1 MRTENRAS
9 LLPPLLSFAA
19 GGASVFAFAPFEI
32 FPVAFASLA
41 VLATLLQR
49 ASGWRGGFRLG
60 FAWGLGAFLA
70 GVSWL
75 YVALNRYGGMPMP
88 LAGFAILLVCAY
100 LALFPALAGALFV
113 RFARGGVA
121 RQAALFAGL
130 WAAAE
135 WLRGWLFTGFPWLAV
150 GYSQTPPSPLAGFA
164 PVLGV
169 YGVGALVAFVGALL
183 AFTAWRRAAPALGGA
198 FGVVLVAGAGSVLAP
213 VAWTEPSGDPIEVAL
228 IQTNIEQDLKWRPE
242 RLSDWLETNARLAR
256 EHVADLV
263 VLPETTLPI
272 LADRLPAGYLDML
285 AAPARARGGDL
296 VLGAFVRDADGRV
309 YNAAISVGASEREVY
324 AKQHLVPFGEYS
336 PPLFGW
342 FYRLVDIPM
351 SDQTRGAPNQPPMAL
366 GDQRVAVNICYE
378 DVFGREL
385 IRSLPEA
392 TLLLNVSNLAWYG
405 DSFAQPQHLQIARMR
420 ALETGRPML
429 RSTNTGMTAVVNP
442 DGSIAGA
449 LPAFTRGALRLE
461 VRGHVGL
468 TPYARWGDRAA
479 MLVALLGVA
488 VGAAGSRRVRSV
500 GAAKAVSG

>member
-1 MRTENRAS
+1 MTAGNSRTFFRA
-9 LLPPLLSFAA
+9 LCAAVA
-19 GGASVFAFAPFEI
+19 GGASVFAFAPFGVI
-32 FPVAFASLA
+32 PLALVSVAALA
-41 VLATLLQR
+41 GLLQR
-49 ASGWRGGFRLG
+49 AVGARGGFLTG

-88 LAGFAILLVCAY
+88 LAGLAIVLFCAY
-100 LALFPALAGALFV
+100 LALFPALVGALFV
-113 RFARGGVA
+113 RLARGGA
-121 RQAALFAGL
+121 SRRAALFAGL
-130 WAAAE
+130 WAASE
-135 WLRGWLFTGFPWLAV
+135 ILRGWLFTGFPWLAI

-164 PVLGV
+164 PLVGV
-169 YGVGALVAFVGALL
+169 YGIGALL
-183 AFTAWRRAAPALGGA
+183 AFVAALVAFTPWRRAVPAAVAAL
-198 FGVVLVAGAGSVLAP
+198 VVAVLAGAGLGLGR
-213 VAWTEPSGDPIEVAL
+213 VAWTEPSGEPLEVAL

-263 VLPETTLPI
+263 VLPETTLPL

-296 VLGAFVRDADGRV
+296 VLGAFLRDADGGV
-309 YNAAISVGASEREVY
+309 YNAALSVGTSDSQTY

-342 FYRLVDIPM
+342 FYGLVDIPM

-366 GDQRVAVNICYE
+366 GRQRVAVNICYE
-378 DVFGREL
+378 DLFGREL
-385 IRSLPEA
+385 IRSLPDA
-392 TLLLNVSNLAWYG
+392 TLLLNISNLAWYG

-429 RSTNTGMTAVVNP
+429 RSTNTGMTAVVRP
-442 DGSIAGA
+442 DGSVAGV
-449 LPAFTRGALRLE
+449 LPAFTQGALRLD
-461 VRGHVGL
+461 VQGYAGL

-479 MLVALLGVA
+479 ILIALLA
-488 VGAAGSRRVRSV
+488 VGAGVVGARRLQPL
-500 GAAKAVSG
+500 GAAKAVSR